1 MFCVGVQLHVH
12 EVIDLIVDSG
22 ADSVS
27 THFRTAIQLAP
38 SFQEIL
44 CCARACYASVHTER
58 QKEILLCQLVGQISK
73 AKRPEGYAAKLYLQ
87 AVGKFL

>member
-1 MFCVGVQLHVH
+1 MYIGWLV
-12 EVIDLIVDSG
+12 EVIDLIVDSDAG
-22 ADSVS
+22 SVS
-27 THFRTAIQLAP
+27 THFRRAIQLAP
-38 SFQEIL
+38 PFQEIL
-44 CCARACYASVHTER
+44 YCASAWYASVHVER